1 MRSAARAFR
10 LAANNSRLLA
20 SQIVQVTSEANTS
33 PIMIAFTTMSA
44 PMNIPQGERSRGSDP
59 GPWLGTGTGRP
70 IVGSGMDSP
79 AGAACDAS
87 GAAGASGAVDG
98 AAGGAESVGGAA

>member
-1 MRSAARAFR
+1 MAARAFR
-10 LAANNSRLLA
+10 LATNNSRLLA
-20 SQIVQVTSEANTS
+20 SQIVQVTSEANTN

-44 PMNIPQGERSRGSDP
+44 PRNMPQGERSRGSEP

-70 IVGSGMDSP
+70 IVGSGIDSP

-87 GAAGASGAVDG
+87 GAAGAVG
-98 AAGGAESVGGAA
+98 AADGEADGAESAGG